1 MKCDAAKC
9 SGPKC
14 SRCLKYNL
22 ECIVDQNFK
31 PRKGGQVEILR
42 EQLAKV
48 QRQVQDFAQK
58 SSGQPTESN
67 DEQIQPPTHTVKSER
82 SGSLKRPHDLEE
94 SANTDHYGYSAFSSG
109 ESNAESKSMNG
120 FNSFSKRS
128 KTKPHE
134 SLDYGKHESDDHSVN
149 QIEASVAERMA
160 AGGRLVPVK
169 GPYKLSRVVLDES
182 LANRLHDYFM
192 KECAPYMPMFESS
205 SAGELYARSE
215 LLFWAVMTV
224 AAQGESDSELY
235 MSFVGPV
242 RELVASKCLLETTRS
257 SSIVQALLVLSTWP
271 LPSEKMLEDMSSRY
285 SSLAYSMGLQLG
297 IHRGKFIYEFSR
309 NQQLMPNAV
318 KWRTRTWVQTYITQH
333 MISASSGIPASM
345 PVDHVIDHALHD
357 DEHPLSPRT
366 QALLR
371 ISIFYSKL
379 VMIMGSSIATPDGL
393 MEPNSR
399 CPTLNL
405 LRTDLYTMFP
415 PTSKYD
421 DPVIEVTFLYARL
434 LLDSFAFLPDTP
446 IAHQSAFLIDAFQ
459 ACTRIVTIV
468 RQIVGT
474 HKIVEMPSFVRN
486 PCSLAA
492 LILFRLQLLP
502 NLPEYY
508 ISSARESIVTVHHM
522 YRNLHHSWL
531 SPRVSNNISRV
542 AKLLESLNHVMI
554 THPELLQSKRV
565 MRHMR
570 SHLTFS
576 IFYEFLYIIHEA
588 KRRNAKR
595 AVKADAEGT
604 HDIENPGANTSD
616 DFSKQLHQQNLST
629 PQSNQKSHTS
639 HSSEPRKFSSVS
651 SNGST
656 FDESSPDLVP
666 STPGGMGAISNL
678 IHTCSNRNHYRDLN
692 PLPLF
697 SNIDR
702 ESYVSKTVISPN
714 GTTMT
719 TLVRA
724 DDEIEDDSYSGI
736 TGGKAESQPDTKDAS
751 GGDTHAHK
759 VPNDVYE
766 IPASY
771 PVKVSDTTAYRGPTA
786 VTLPAS
792 EKSHYSRH
800 THHYSSSNGI
810 NGRYNGHTVRENIHT
825 NGSGSHDKTAHSTY
839 GSTVNPDPSL
849 QTGYSQDQIDFGA
862 DLTNIFGGLDWMN
875 TEGDDFLGWMMPREE

>member
-14 SRCLKYNL
+14 TRCQKYNL

-48 QRQVQDFAQK
+48 QKQVQDFTQK
-58 SSGQPTESN
+58 GADRHTDTPAVKIPSSSDTNVKLKQNGGIKRPLDTQDHVTSKTSYSTFTTSENGADSK
-67 DEQIQPPTHTVKSER
+67 PTHSF
-82 SGSLKRPHDLEE
+82 D
-94 SANTDHYGYSAFSSG
+94 A
-109 ESNAESKSMNG
+109 
-120 FNSFSKRS
+120 SFSKRS
-128 KTKPHE
+128 KIDPDDSTENAKYE
-134 SLDYGKHESDDHSVN
+134 ADDYSVKE
-149 QIEASVAERMA
+149 IEASVAERMA

-169 GPYKLSRVVLDES
+169 GPYKLARIVLDEP

-192 KECAPYMPMFESS
+192 EECAPYMPMFESS

-224 AAQGESDSELY
+224 AAQSEPDSELY
-235 MSFVGPV
+235 MSFVGTV

-285 SSLAYSMGLQLG
+285 ASLAYSMGLQLG

-357 DEHPLSPRT
+357 EEHPLSPRT
-366 QALLR
+366 QALLK
-371 ISIFYSKL
+371 ISMFYSKL

-393 MEPNSR
+393 MESNSR

-415 PTSKYD
+415 PTSKFE
-421 DPVIEVTFLYARL
+421 DPVIEVSFLYARL

-446 IAHQSAFLIDAFQ
+446 TAHQSPFLIDAFQ

-468 RQIVGT
+468 RQMVGT
-474 HKIVEMPSFVRN
+474 RKIVEMPSFIRN

-508 ISSARESIVTVHHM
+508 VASARESIVTVHHM

-531 SPRVSNNISRV
+531 SPRVSNDISRI
-542 AKLLESLNHVMI
+542 AKLLESLNYVMI
-554 THPELLQSKRV
+554 THPELLQSRRV

-595 AVKADAEGT
+595 AVKEDASHAHGVESSSTESREGYSRT
-604 HDIENPGANTSD
+604 SSHENPIIAE
-616 DFSKQLHQQNLST
+616 KR
-629 PQSNQKSHTS
+629 KS
-639 HSSEPRKFSSVS
+639 HSSRATEPQFSSTS
-651 SNGST
+651 SNGSS
-656 FDESSPDLVP
+656 FEESSPELVP
-666 STPGGMGAISNL
+666 STPGGVGAISNL
-678 IHTCSNRNHYRDLN
+678 IHTCSNHNNHRDLS

-697 SNIDR
+697 NNINR

-719 TLVRA
+719 TLARA
-724 DDEIEDDSYSGI
+724 DGDTDGNIYNGNSNGESGI
-736 TGGKAESQPDTKDAS
+736 QNEFKESD
-751 GGDTHAHK
+751 GVRTHHI
-759 VPNDVYE
+759 PHEVYE
-766 IPASY
+766 QSRTCPSKSSDHAAYHAPASTHPSLQSNAHYCREPHQIAPLNSSNGHYNGHSMRKTVHNNGPISNDHIVQSPYGPTNASDLAFQASY
-771 PVKVSDTTAYRGPTA
+771 P
-786 VTLPAS
+786 
-792 EKSHYSRH
+792 
-800 THHYSSSNGI
+800 
-810 NGRYNGHTVRENIHT
+810 
-825 NGSGSHDKTAHSTY
+825 HDQMDMGTDLST
-839 GSTVNPDPSL
+839 
-849 QTGYSQDQIDFGA
+849 
-862 DLTNIFGGLDWMN
+862 IFGGLDWMN